1 MTEVAAS
8 GSLAARRVK
17 QRLHQI
23 FGDSPQL
30 AALRET
36 DEKRFLTRAYMALTL
51 MGSAPCNKSIAL
63 NAISDGFN
71 DDGIDCV
78 FFDKLNK
85 RLYLG
90 QSKWFSN
97 TRKGIELSDFTR
109 FRDGIERII
118 NAVFDGR
125 NSDLHRFRSEIEAAL
140 NDIDTQVFLL
150 FSHNSEH
157 QLSDPINGACV
168 DLLNRYNKF
177 DPNFLSFQEVNLKAA
192 AEAARSLS
200 RPENIDVEAFLRNWG
215 RKSAP
220 FEAVYGSI
228 SATDLVS
235 WYENSGKALFA
246 ENLRYGIER
255 SDVNEGITRTARF
268 KPDHFWYFNNGITA
282 ICDSIKKKPLGGND
296 TDSGVFEVRK
306 ISIING
312 AQTISSLFKA
322 KTGNADLSNVSLQ
335 LRIISLSGTPEGF
348 SVEVTTANNTQ
359 NDLNP
364 VDFVAADENQDRI
377 RRDCASFGV
386 SYSYRRGDDEPDP
399 NNGFAIRDATVAAAC
414 ASGDIK
420 LAVSAK
426 RYISGLWENTQR
438 EPYRKLFNERTS
450 AWWLWNAVRIA
461 QAVDEALNLVA
472 QNLESREGTVRISV
486 CGRAVE
492 HYAAMALM
500 KRSPNRTANWAF
512 AMDHSRGG
520 ILHSFSERF
529 KMR

>member
-1 MTEVAAS
+1 
-8 GSLAARRVK
+8 
-17 QRLHQI
+17 
-23 FGDSPQL
+23 
-30 AALRET
+30 
-36 DEKRFLTRAYMALTL
+36 
-51 MGSAPCNKSIAL
+51 
-63 NAISDGFN
+63 
-71 DDGIDCV
+71 
-78 FFDKLNK
+78 
-85 RLYLG
+85 
-90 QSKWFSN
+90 
-97 TRKGIELSDFTR
+97 
-109 FRDGIERII
+109 
-118 NAVFDGR
+118 
-125 NSDLHRFRSEIEAAL
+125 
-140 NDIDTQVFLL
+140 
-150 FSHNSEH
+150 
-157 QLSDPINGACV
+157 
-168 DLLNRYNKF
+168 
-177 DPNFLSFQEVNLKAA
+177 
-192 AEAARSLS
+192 
-200 RPENIDVEAFLRNWG
+200 
-215 RKSAP
+215 
-220 FEAVYGSI
+220 
-228 SATDLVS
+228 VS

-472 QNLESREGTVRISV
+472 QNLESREHLIAIHSNRFILYMVFSKMDFEICADGPQDDDDIRK
-486 CGRAVE
+486 AVSLAKSHLIVVSNIVSNLYPDSYPGNIFKNTE
-492 HYAAMALM
+492 
-500 KRSPNRTANWAF
+500 RQIEIETEFNRRHGLA
-512 AMDHSRGG
+512 SG
-520 ILHSFSERF
+520 SSSSENSLLDF
-529 KMR
+529 M